1 MTEPVRLAKRLAEQL
16 ACSRRE
22 AEQYIEGGW
31 VRVDGQL
38 VEEPMFRVTTQKI
51 EVDPDATLLA
61 PPTVTLL
68 LHKPVGFTAGLDA
81 GPGPKAQAALAL
93 LTRENHAP
101 DDRSGIRTLKKH
113 FAQLRLAT
121 PMDSRASGLV
131 VYTQDGRVVRK
142 LEEDADLIEHEVIV
156 EVAGE
161 VTPGMLRKLADP
173 VQYHERLLAPAKVS
187 VSSQNEDAAETKLRF
202 ALKGERPGQIDYLC
216 ESAGLQIRS
225 VKRIR
230 VGRVPMTALAP
241 GQWRYLAEHERF

>member
-16 ACSRRE
+16 ACSRSE
-22 AEQYIEGGW
+22 AEKYIEGGW
-31 VRVDGQL
+31 VRVDGQ
-38 VEEPMFRVTTQKI
+38 VVVEPMARVTTQKI
-51 EVDPDATLLA
+51 TVDSDASLLVS
-61 PPTVTLL
+61 PTVTLL

-81 GPGPKAQAALAL
+81 GPNAKAQPALTL
-93 LTRENHAP
+93 LTRENHAA
-101 DDRSGIRTLKKH
+101 DDRSGIRPLKKH

-121 PMDSRASGLV
+121 PMDSRSSGLV

-156 EVAGE
+156 EVAGD

-173 VQYHERLLAPAKVS
+173 VQYVEKILTAAKVS
-187 VSSQNEDAAETKLRF
+187 ISSNTDTETRLRF

-230 VGRVPMTALAP
+230 VARVAMTALTP

>member
-38 VEEPMFRVTTQKI
+38 VEEPMFRVGAQKI
-51 EVDPDATLLA
+51 TVDPDATLLA
-61 PPTVTLL
+61 PPTVTLV

-81 GPGPKAQAALAL
+81 GPGPKAQAALGL
-93 LTRENHAP
+93 LTRENHTP

-142 LEEDADLIEHEVIV
+142 LEEDADLIEHEVMV
-156 EVAGE
+156 EVAGD
-161 VTPGMLRKLADP
+161 VSPGMLRKLADP
-173 VQYHERLLAPAKVS
+173 VQYHEKILTAAKVS
-187 VSSQNEDAAETKLRF
+187 ISSNTDTETRLRF

-230 VGRVPMTALAP
+230 VGRVAMTALAP